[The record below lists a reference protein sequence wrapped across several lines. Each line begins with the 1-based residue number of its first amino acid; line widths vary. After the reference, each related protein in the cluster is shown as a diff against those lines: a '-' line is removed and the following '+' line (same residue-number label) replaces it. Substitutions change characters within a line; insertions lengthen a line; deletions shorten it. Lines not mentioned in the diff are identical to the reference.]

1 MAGPAAIVDNFDGRN
16 GLIAAEG
23 QSSGAWQ
30 VTSGSLSR
38 DDGDGWTNSA
48 VFRMVSLA
56 RDFGDVNVSV
66 ALQVE
71 DLTARGPDY
80 DGAHIW
86 VRYQSESA
94 LYAVSVDRRDG
105 TMIIKKKCAG
115 GTDNGGTYY
124 NLNAPVPGA
133 PIPFG
138 SWQNVTVSAHDR
150 PDGSVVIIANRDG
163 HAMEATDHGVG
174 CAPLRGG
181 GVGVRGDNAELR
193 FARIVVQPLEG
204 M

>member
-1 MAGPAAIVDNFDGRN
+1 MDNFDGPN

-38 DDGDGWTNSA
+38 DDGDGWTDSA

-86 VRYQSESA
+86 VRYQSEREM
-94 LYAVSVDRRDG
+94 YAVSVDRRDG

-115 GTDNGGTYY
+115 GPDNGGTYY
-124 NLNAPVPGA
+124 DLNGFVPAPVPYGQ
-133 PIPFG
+133 
-138 SWQNVTVSAHDR
+138 WQQVTVSVADQ
-150 PDGSVVIIANRDG
+150 PNGSVKITASRDG
-163 HAMEATDHGVG
+163 VSMEATDAGVG

-193 FARIVVQPLEG
+193 IARIVVQPLEG